1 MSDVEVKL
9 PENQILNGKK
19 KKSPL
24 TSETKFALK
33 IMIPAVIVF
42 LFGILFPLV
51 IGILISFTDSSGI
64 TGYFGSKVT
73 LLNYYELL
81 FYGGINGEHFW
92 QYTYQTLFFA
102 IFAVLIEFGLG
113 LIFAL
118 LLNKEFKGRGLARA
132 TLLIPWALPTIAS
145 ATIFRYE
152 FLSPLSE
159 YGVFNSILGLLGM
172 QEINFFGADA
182 ITLFSLPAF
191 VPFAPFIT
199 NIDISFTMISC
210 IFIDVWK
217 TTPFFSLL
225 ILAAL
230 QVVPDDLYKAADI
243 AGANGWQKFTKITWP
258 MIKPGVGIALV
269 FRMMDAIRVYDA
281 VVIFRDESVRS
292 MTMQAVDFWSRSQKF
307 GLSSTVAI
315 LEFVLII
322 IFAIM
327 IVKLTARKSKKKSK
341 KKIEKKLKIQLK
353 VYQTP
358 DETQEEVLKIQL
370 DKDLR
375 EMINENEDKD
385 TKEIDEIKK
394 ISVSP
399 VLKTITPLM
408 IRRYKNK
415 RKISKVIFVILIIS
429 MCLFCALPFIW
440 IVLRALRNPYIAQTS
455 FELLPKF
462 PTLKGFQVVLGQS
475 DLYGVSFSKA
485 LLNGFILA
493 GTTGIVVLIVGS
505 LTGYAL
511 AKFDFPAKNLAV
523 LTIFTMTSMPALI
536 IVIPYFIQIKTIS
549 SILPFLDL
557 TDNLLGL
564 VLPYTAFNLPLA
576 TFVLRAF
583 FEEIPED
590 LRKAAKVDGASNF
603 QIFWK
608 VILPLAVP
616 GLFTCFILV
625 FIAAWNELLFAQI
638 WLISDENHTVP
649 RAILRFVQNP
659 LSLQADWDTDLVL
672 MAATSISTV
681 PLVIIVL
688 IFQKQIIKGITS
700 GAVKG

>member
-1 MSDVEVKL
+1 MSDVYVKL
-9 PENQILNGKK
+9 PENQIMNEKK
-19 KKSPL
+19 KKASL

-73 LLNYYELL
+73 LVNYYELL

-152 FLSPLSE
+152 FLSTLSE
-159 YGVFNSILGLLGM
+159 YGVFNSILSLLGM

-199 NIDISFTMISC
+199 HIDISFTMISC

-322 IFAIM
+322 VFAIL

-358 DETQEEVLKIQL
+358 RETQEEALKTLHEKDVTEKIRDSK
-370 DKDLR
+370 DKD
-375 EMINENEDKD
+375 I
-385 TKEIDEIKK
+385 KEIDEIKK
-394 ISVSP
+394 ISVSLE
-399 VLKTITPLM
+399 LKTISPLM

-462 PTLKGFQVVLGQS
+462 PSLKGFQVVLGQS

-511 AKFDFPAKNLAV
+511 AKFNFPAKNLAV

-549 SILPFLDL
+549 YKVPFLDL

-590 LRKAAKVDGASNF
+590 LWRAAKVDGASNF

-608 VILPLAVP
+608 VILPLAIP